1 MSSETLNGS
10 AVVPDASKVENPFLA
25 NFRPYIPAEAQLRE
39 ALKITSTPT
48 AHMYLGLT
56 LIKVRRFEE
65 ARVELET
72 AISMGGGNLAQAHK
86 FLGGIYWQ
94 KHEYRRAIDEFET
107 YLRLTPNAPDAD
119 RIRGTITELRAK
131 I

>member
-1 MSSETLNGS
+1 
-10 AVVPDASKVENPFLA
+10 
-25 NFRPYIPAEAQLRE
+25 
-39 ALKITSTPT
+39 
-48 AHMYLGLT
+48 MYLGLT
-56 LIKVRRFEE
+56 VISAKKIDE

-72 AISMGGGNLAQAHK
+72 AVATGGANLGQAHK

-107 YLRLTPNAPDAD
+107 YLRLTPNAPDAE
-119 RIRGTITELRAK
+119 RIRGTINELRAK